1 MISSYDVINVANS
14 INMEINEEIIA
25 EALYQFE
32 SCADGE
38 PHSTWDL
45 IVERILYEIKSEI

>member
-14 INMEINEEIIA
+14 INMEINEEIVN
-25 EALYQFE
+25 EVLYQFD

>member
-1 MISSYDVINVANS
+1 MIDQYDVINVANS
-14 INMEINEEIIA
+14 INMEINEEIVA

-32 SCADGE
+32 SCGDGE